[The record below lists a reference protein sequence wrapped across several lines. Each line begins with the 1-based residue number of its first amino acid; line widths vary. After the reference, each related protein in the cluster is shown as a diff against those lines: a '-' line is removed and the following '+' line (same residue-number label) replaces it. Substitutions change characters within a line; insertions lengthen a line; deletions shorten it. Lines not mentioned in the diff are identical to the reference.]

1 MKKLLT
7 IFALLVAFVTQGY
20 ATENIVWTGSEAIS
34 WNTDVAPGTQYET
47 PDGTFTGLKKGDTIR
62 VYTTTTY
69 DEPQYVMTYKKGD
82 GWDWTDLTTSFSEG
96 VLSYTVD
103 DETTAKE
110 IAERGLIFRGQAYT
124 ITKITVE
131 TPSSSYEGTVIYNGG
146 EVVMGT
152 DWDKYIQLSA
162 DKFTDLNPGAVIR
175 IYIKDV
181 LDDVQAVFQNGSW
194 QDIEGVDA
202 VYPSA
207 TDTYYEL
214 TLTSSVLDVVKES
227 GLIIKGKNF
236 TATAVSIV
244 STGTAVTKYTLTITQ
259 PETGGKIKNGDADAA
274 TAEYEA
280 GTVVTLTATPD
291 DGYEFEKWSDGTN
304 DLTAESDGS
313 LKVTMDGDKA
323 VTASFR
329 SITVVTPA
337 FTDGAADLSKFEV
350 QDAEKVT
357 YDAETH
363 KITVTEGWTG
373 VQITA
378 TSADDVQG
386 KELRITFSEA
396 AKVKATVKYADDT
409 ATDSIMSEAST
420 ILYMEID
427 GTKKVSQIQ
436 IQPTEAGSVTLSE
449 VVVNAESTKPAEP
462 EPEPETPVFTDG
474 AADLSKFEVQDA
486 EKVTYDA
493 TTHTITVTEGWTGI
507 QITAT
512 SADDVQ
518 GKELRITFSEAA
530 KVKATVKYADDTA
543 TDSIMSE
550 AAAILYMEIDGTK
563 KVSQIQIQPTEAGSV
578 TLSEVIVN
586 AESTKPAEPE
596 PETPVFTDGAAD
608 LSKFEVQDAEK
619 VTYDAET
626 HKITV
631 TEGWTGVQITAT
643 SADDVQGKELRITFS
658 EDAKV
663 KASVKYADDSATD
676 SIMSE
681 AAAILYMEI
690 DGTKKVS
697 QIQIQPTEAGSVT
710 LSEVVV
716 NAESTKP
723 AEPEPETPVFTD
735 GAADLSKFE
744 VQDAEKVTYDAETH
758 KITVTEGWTGVQI
771 TATSA
776 DDVQGKE
783 LRITFSEAAKV
794 KATVKYADDTATD
807 SIMSE
812 AAAILYMEIDGTK
825 KVSQIQIQ
833 PTEAGSVTLS
843 EVIVN
848 AESTKPADPEP
859 ETPVF
864 TDGAA
869 DLSKFE
875 VQDAEKVTY
884 DAETHKITVTEGW
897 TGVQIT
903 ATSADDVQGKELRIT
918 FSEAAKVKASV
929 KYADDSATDSIMSE
943 ATTILYMEIDGTKK
957 ISQIQ
962 IQPTEAGSVI
972 LSEVIVNAESTKPAE
987 PEPEPTQ
994 TGVNITLDDLNEGWN
1009 STYDAT
1015 TKTISITDDW
1025 GARGWYIGDDRYN
1038 DKGSITVKYNAVDFP
1053 VTLKMEYKN
1062 TSDESKDTSTG
1073 ASAGETE
1080 VTLDIPENV
1089 KTIEKVYITYE
1100 KAADLVLTAATVNDK
1115 VVDNRTEKTLVEKSQ
1130 AIAEGDIT
1138 INRGLFSNAVAG
1150 DILRIYATGLGDGSK
1165 IALEPADYSGA
1176 LDGANWTSFTESP
1189 FSLKLTATLLETLKA
1204 KNLLVRGESYTFTKA
1219 ALYTENELGEAIS
1232 DGGDEE
1238 EDDISNENASENTK
1252 KLYSVLKDLYG
1263 KKIVSGVVANV
1274 DWNTKEAE
1282 NVYGWTGK
1290 WPAMNVY
1297 DFINIHASKDVNAE
1311 GWVDYSDISSA
1322 KAWWKKGG
1330 IVGAMWHWQIKANNG
1345 TDYTCTPG
1353 TAAGETSFDASRIL
1367 VDGTSENTLAKK
1379 QLDQVCGYL
1388 AKMQDAGIPVV
1399 WRPLHEAS
1407 GNVEQYTGGTAWFW
1421 WGAKGADTYKKL
1433 WQWMYNYMVKTKGL
1447 NNLIWVWTSQT
1458 NDEDWY
1464 PGDAYVD
1471 IIGRDNY
1478 GATAAKLATEYE
1490 KLKESYPNKMI
1501 TLAECGN
1508 SDDAEMAAISDIWD
1522 AGSRWSWFMTWY
1534 DGDYNDGKT
1543 TTHKHTSK
1551 AWWTNAVGKDYV
1563 VTRDQMKE
1571 LLGQDD
1577 SGDEI
1582 TGVNITLDDLNEG
1595 WSSTYDATTKT
1606 ITTTGEWAARGW
1618 YIGDDRY
1625 NSKGSITVKYK
1636 AVDFGVTLKME
1647 YTNTS
1652 GESKSVSTGAAAGE
1666 TEVVLDIPTDVKTI
1680 EKVYIT
1686 YQPVGKLV
1694 LTAVTVNNKVV
1705 DNRTEKTLVEKS
1717 QAIADGDIKINRGLF
1732 SNAVAGDAIRIY
1744 ATGLSDAS
1752 KIALE
1757 PADYSGA
1764 LDGANWTAFTESPF
1778 VLKLTATTLATIQGK
1793 GLLVRGEKFTFTKA
1807 VLYTEKNLGA
1817 EIADDNGNDN
1827 NDDNGDDSGDDKGDD
1842 KEDNIFDSETG
1853 ETDLSEMKG
1862 QDSATTVTA
1871 NDDGSITITTTEP
1884 YKAAQIWFNT
1894 PEKVTGNVLKVE
1906 IAETGINVTVTVR
1919 YTDGSESSMATS
1931 ANAASRRAGA
1941 NTRSESKGTQIN
1953 VPLETGKDVQSI
1965 EVKNAE
1971 AGTITIKKMSMTSM
1985 NIFANGK
1992 ADLTMLKSQSNA
2004 TYDTSTYTLATTK
2017 GWTGVTLTPLSTESV
2032 SGKELLVRFTNTTK
2046 VKLAVA
2052 YRDATETDMIMSEAG
2067 TAARLSLDNTKVI
2080 NQITIQPTEAS
2091 IITFT
2096 EIAVNAQAT
2105 TDPVVPIFVDGKA
2118 DLSKFSVQD
2127 ASKCFYDSESYTI
2140 RVVEGWTGVQLL
2152 LGTGQQVSG
2161 EELTIRFDGNARVKA
2176 SVSYTD
2182 DENVSVIMEDAD
2194 NLVRLELDKSKLINK
2209 IEIQPT
2215 EAGSVKLKE
2224 VSISDQRDTSGLM
2237 MEGKML
2243 ELWTS
2248 EDGEVLSWN
2257 EVARQTKKVGSQLQE
2272 FDEILITVQSVTEGS
2287 EWPKVFLRD
2296 AYSNQVG
2303 NVVELHDVT
2312 EYPHIARIVLNS
2324 SMAEQMKQGFSICG
2338 DGITVTRLQAYRP
2351 YAPKEGDIHLSAL
2364 DYGYNS
2370 SYDNVSYT
2378 VTTTSRWAA
2387 RGWKIGDMRY
2397 NSKDV
2402 VIVKFQPADFPVTLK
2417 MEYID
2422 ADGYSQA
2429 TSVGV
2434 AAGCAE
2440 VSMPIPADIQ
2450 RLDYVYLIFQEPGS
2464 LVLTDALVVTNA
2476 EAETRGIDIPNSDTT
2491 GINGIEVNGTDD
2503 GWYNLHGVRVEKPGK
2518 GVYIRNGKKIVIR

>member
-723 AEPEPETPVFTD
+723 AE
-735 GAADLSKFE
+735 
-744 VQDAEKVTYDAETH
+744 
-758 KITVTEGWTGVQI
+758 
-771 TATSA
+771 
-776 DDVQGKE
+776 
-783 LRITFSEAAKV
+783 
-794 KATVKYADDTATD
+794 
-807 SIMSE
+807 
-812 AAAILYMEIDGTK
+812 
-825 KVSQIQIQ
+825 
-833 PTEAGSVTLS
+833 
-843 EVIVN
+843 
-848 AESTKPADPEP
+848 PEP

>member
-710 LSEVVV
+710 LSEV
-716 NAESTKP
+716 
-723 AEPEPETPVFTD
+723 
-735 GAADLSKFE
+735 
-744 VQDAEKVTYDAETH
+744 
-758 KITVTEGWTGVQI
+758 
-771 TATSA
+771 
-776 DDVQGKE
+776 
-783 LRITFSEAAKV
+783 
-794 KATVKYADDTATD
+794 
-807 SIMSE
+807 
-812 AAAILYMEIDGTK
+812 
-825 KVSQIQIQ
+825 
-833 PTEAGSVTLS
+833 
-843 EVIVN
+843 IVN

-864 TDGAA
+864 TDGTA